1 MFTFKYAFYRLLPII
16 YDVNTFNSMKND
28 TTSWDSRA
36 SAWRNLKLLGF
47 ILLLSGCATLFT
59 GTDDDIRFESD
70 PAGAIVFIN
79 GLEKG
84 VTPTTINVKRSINDV
99 NIALQLDGFET
110 RQFVLEKEFNKA
122 SYFNLFNVLFWAVD
136 AVSGSLMKHAP
147 QYYEITLRPNGMVQ
161 RSATIELIDASEL
174 STTDHGALVLPSTR
188 KRVLAITD
196 GLPGYTLVFERR

>member
-1 MFTFKYAFYRLLPII
+1 MEKNKTSSW
-16 YDVNTFNSMKND
+16 NSRKAAV
-28 TTSWDSRA
+28 T
-36 SAWRNLKLLGF
+36 NLKLLAF

-84 VTPTTINVKRSINDV
+84 VTPTTVNVKRSINDV
-99 NIALQLDGFET
+99 NIALQLDGYET

-122 SYFNLFNVLFWAVD
+122 SFFNLFNVLFWAVD

-161 RSATIELIDASEL
+161 SSVTIDIHDAQTLMTNEE
-174 STTDHGALVLPSTR
+174 GALILPTTS

-196 GLPGYTLVFERR
+196 GVPGYTLVLERR